1 MKKINYY
8 AEGTEVIKLSD
19 EFVEVIIL
27 PKSSKRL

>member
-27 PKSSKRL
+27 PNLQKD